1 MCHAGR
7 AQRCACALVLPMP
20 AGKSKEQGGDQSA
33 ALTLSLPE
41 FCEVVVR
48 LANIQFRT
56 HVRRKQPQQ
65 AFRSRSSFRFTL
77 VSFAPASLAKAAP
90 YALVRAALLRLIN

>member
-1 MCHAGR
+1 
-7 AQRCACALVLPMP
+7 MP

-56 HVRRKQPQQ
+56 HVRRKQTPTSVPF
-65 AFRSRSSFRFTL
+65 AFV
-77 VSFAPASLAKAAP
+77 VSFYTRLLCASQS
-90 YALVRAALLRLIN
+90 R